1 MAPINVGSLKDQP
14 PCHHCGALLWPS
26 ETSQVCCK
34 NGSLF
39 DKTRPLESP
48 LTILE
53 DPPPDI
59 LQLVTKPSHARYLSH
74 YNHSLAMASIGGDFP
89 ETNATTRLQGKMY
102 HTLGS
107 LAPPAPGQ
115 RPKFASIY
123 FFDSDHEV
131 EHRQAHMSR
140 TPLQP
145 GILATLQSLL
155 REINPY
161 LSSFKQAIEVFGS
174 RDDIKI
180 VIMSTAQKKAKQMDV
195 HPGCLS
201 LPQGSEVIHFQAMK
215 IFQGTLFQVA
225 AVLPGEGCE
234 EVDIVLHLR
243 EGGIKQIS
251 PCHRSYDALSYVLL
265 NPYGRDGWTPGLLD
279 FKGKEISIL
288 TFYGFHAQVTSRSK
302 RFLINT

>member
-115 RPKFASIY
+115 RPPFTS
-123 FFDSDHEV
+123 
-131 EHRQAHMSR
+131 
-140 TPLQP
+140 T
-145 GILATLQSLL
+145 TL
-155 REINPY
+155 
-161 LSSFKQAIEVFGS
+161 
-174 RDDIKI
+174 
-180 VIMSTAQKKAKQMDV
+180 IMRWSTARLTCRGL
-195 HPGCLS
+195 PSS
-201 LPQGSEVIHFQAMK
+201 LESWP
-215 IFQGTLFQVA
+215 
-225 AVLPGEGCE
+225 
-234 EVDIVLHLR
+234 
-243 EGGIKQIS
+243 
-251 PCHRSYDALSYVLL
+251 PCSHSS
-265 NPYGRDGWTPGLLD
+265 GRLTP
-279 FKGKEISIL
+279 
-288 TFYGFHAQVTSRSK
+288 T
-302 RFLINT
+302 

>member
-1 MAPINVGSLKDQP
+1 MK
-14 PCHHCGALLWPS
+14 
-26 ETSQVCCK
+26 
-34 NGSLF
+34 
-39 DKTRPLESP
+39 
-48 LTILE
+48 ILE
-53 DPPPDI
+53 DPPPEI
-59 LQLVTKPSHARYLSH
+59 LELVTKPSLARYISH
-74 YNHSLAMASIGGDFP
+74 YNHSLCMASIGGDFP

-102 HTLGS
+102 HSLGS
-107 LAPPAPGQ
+107 LAPPPPGQ

-161 LSSFKQAIEVFGS
+161 LGSFKAAIEVFGS
-174 RDDIKI
+174 RDDVRI
-180 VIMSTAQKKAKQMDV
+180 VILSTAQKKDEQRKD

-201 LPQGSEVIHFQAMK
+201 LPQGSEVIHFQAK
-215 IFQGTLFQVA
+215 KSFQGTLLQVA
-225 AVLPGEGCE
+225 AVLPGEHCE

-243 EGGIKQIS
+243 EGGVKQIS

-265 NPYGRDGWTPGLLD
+265 NPYGQDGWTPGLMDL
-279 FKGKEISIL
+279 KGKEITIL
-288 TFYGFHAQVTSRSK
+288 AFYGFHAQVTSRF
-302 RFLINT
+302 RHF